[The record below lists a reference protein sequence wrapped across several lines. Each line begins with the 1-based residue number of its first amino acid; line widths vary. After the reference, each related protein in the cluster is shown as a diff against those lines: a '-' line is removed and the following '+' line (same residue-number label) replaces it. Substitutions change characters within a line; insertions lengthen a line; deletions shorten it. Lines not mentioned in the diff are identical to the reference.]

1 MFRLTPIQTAP
12 RTALSPWQHNSI
24 AAFSDGGL
32 VLAWDTGLV
41 HQFQL
46 VSPEGLFQ
54 NSGEIRP
61 GGRSAV
67 PNIAVLPDDR
77 FVISYTAGQGF
88 DDDSTSGFQMFD
100 RDGTSLSDPIPIF
113 LGASTPTLALIIQ
126 STDNGEIAVA
136 ATGYGYDGS
145 EGAAILGRFD
155 TAGNALS
162 PVAIANQSTDRQQS
176 AYDLEITENGQI
188 IIAWSSET
196 VLLRQQSSFIRIFDA
211 DETAV
216 TDQIQ
221 LNQYIVSDQGRPSIA
236 ILSDGRIIATWESA
250 FQDRSEKGIYARLFS
265 ADGVALTDEFRV
277 NQQTLGDQTRPDVL
291 AMPDGGFTIAWTNWE
306 TGNIHA
312 RSYDTDG
319 TPLAD
324 EVALTDAE
332 GYEFQQELVGLGGN
346 RFGMVWT
353 ASTDMLGFAT
363 FSTNQP
369 TTENDLIN
377 GTRGGDVIAA
387 LAGDDLVSGLK
398 GADDLNGQDGADTL
412 RGGVDA
418 DTLTG
423 GNGDDNLLG
432 QRHGDLMFGG
442 NGRDTLKGGGGNDT
456 LSGGAE
462 NDFLKGGTR
471 RDSILG
477 GDGDD
482 RLLGNAHNDTLR
494 GGSGNDLL
502 IAGGENDLLDGGAG
516 DDTLR
521 GGDGADVFIFYPDA
535 GNDIIQD
542 FDVLSDSLQ
551 FHIPD
556 PGQADY
562 TLLSAQEHQD
572 GLVLTLTEGG
582 TILLQGVTDAEALNI
597 VVDYL

>member
-1 MFRLTPIQTAP
+1 M
-12 RTALSPWQHNSI
+12 
-24 AAFSDGGL
+24 
-32 VLAWDTGLV
+32 
-41 HQFQL
+41 
-46 VSPEGLFQ
+46 
-54 NSGEIRP
+54 
-61 GGRSAV
+61 
-67 PNIAVLPDDR
+67 
-77 FVISYTAGQGF
+77 
-88 DDDSTSGFQMFD
+88 
-100 RDGTSLSDPIPIF
+100 
-113 LGASTPTLALIIQ
+113 
-126 STDNGEIAVA
+126 
-136 ATGYGYDGS
+136 
-145 EGAAILGRFD
+145 
-155 TAGNALS
+155 
-162 PVAIANQSTDRQQS
+162 
-176 AYDLEITENGQI
+176 
-188 IIAWSSET
+188 
-196 VLLRQQSSFIRIFDA
+196 LLRQQSSFIRIFDA